1 MTLRGYVFG
10 IVAALFV
17 LIVVVSLLRQRKLR
31 ERHAVWWLGAGIFA
45 LIVSAFPQTLTYV
58 ADFVGIQLP
67 INLVF
72 FVSITILF
80 LVSLQ
85 HSAEL
90 TRLEAK
96 TRDLAETV
104 ALLELRVRQIGGEP
118 IGPHDDDEPT
128 RDGGSERD
136 S

>member
-1 MTLRGYVFG
+1 MTLRAYIFG

-17 LIVVVSLLRQRKLR
+17 LIVVVSLLRHRRLR
-31 ERHAVWWLGAGIFA
+31 ERHAAWWLAAGVLALLAGIFPE
-45 LIVSAFPQTLTYV
+45 SLTWAARV
-58 ADFVGIQLP
+58 TGIELP

-104 ALLELRVRQIGGEP
+104 ALLELRLRELGEAP
-118 IGPHDDDEPT
+118 RPPSEEEGPDRHGDAHDE
-128 RDGGSERD
+128 G
-136 S
+136 